1 MATIEV
7 EEEASNGTSSTVK
20 TEEASLDLGAVVGE
34 HPVAALAAALGVGY
48 VLGGGLFTTLT
59 SRLMRSALRLGVQLA
74 LLPAFER
81 ELADAAGRLGTKLKG
96 GATTPAE
103 HDRH

>member
-7 EEEASNGTSSTVK
+7 EEDTQRGTSSTADI
-20 TEEASLDLGAVVGE
+20 EAAAVDLGAVVGA
-34 HPVAALAAALGVGY
+34 HPVGALAAAIGVGY

-59 SRLMRSALRLGVQLA
+59 SRLIRTGLRLGVQLA

-96 GATTPAE
+96 GAT
-103 HDRH
+103 